1 MLLTSGPQSAV
12 LFIVITPIIIHHYSV
27 LQSVHN
33 YYIILYFYYLLLLP
47 SNDDGFIAFS
57 YLFPCFAIPE
67 MSSSLR
73 SHYHYY
79 HTWQGKRSVHT
90 HTCHVVLKSV
100 RMTGMNI
107 DIYYLKQGSYA
118 AMETW
123 KTYRSMGIM
132 TQKSWNTV
140 GIEN

>member
-1 MLLTSGPQSAV
+1 MQCYLLLLPRS
-12 LFIVITPIIIHHYSV
+12 LFTTTLYCSP
-27 LQSVHN
+27 
-33 YYIILYFYYLLLLP
+33 YIITILFFIFIIYLYFYYLLLLP

-57 YLFPCFAIPE
+57 YLFACFAIPE

-79 HTWQGKRSVHT
+79 HTWQGKRSEHT

-118 AMETW
+118 VMETW